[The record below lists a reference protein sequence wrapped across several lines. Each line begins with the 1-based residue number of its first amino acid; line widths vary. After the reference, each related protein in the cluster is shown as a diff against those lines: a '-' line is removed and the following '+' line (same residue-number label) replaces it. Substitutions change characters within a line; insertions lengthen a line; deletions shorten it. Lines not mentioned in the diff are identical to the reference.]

1 MQIGAVPLALVE
13 EGRQQALDPQSSQ
26 PPHHT
31 FAPSLFHQSLVT
43 TCLDFVGPLDFQNLD
58 GAQGAQDWHS
68 TIQYNPEQYS
78 G

>member
-26 PPHHT
+26 PPQHT

-43 TCLDFVGPLDFQNLD
+43 
-58 GAQGAQDWHS
+58 
-68 TIQYNPEQYS
+68 
-78 G
+78 